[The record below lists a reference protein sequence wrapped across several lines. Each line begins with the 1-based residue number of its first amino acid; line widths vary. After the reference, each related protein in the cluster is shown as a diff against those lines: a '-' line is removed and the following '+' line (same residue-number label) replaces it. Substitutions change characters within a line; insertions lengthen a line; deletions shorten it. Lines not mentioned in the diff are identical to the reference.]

1 MVDELL
7 DRMRWIADSGFSGS
21 PRDKVGPGLR
31 ALSHRDR
38 SIYFRIEGDAVHV
51 LRVIH
56 QRRDLKSQDFGQP

>member
-7 DRMRWIADSGFSGS
+7 GRMRWLADSGFSGS
-21 PRDKVGPGLR
+21 ARDKVRPGLR

-38 SIYFRIEGDAVHV
+38 SIYFRIEGDAVRI

-56 QRRDLKSQDFGQP
+56 QRRDLRNQDFDKP